1 MKRHISNSTLLA
13 IAMAFSLLVSGIFSA
28 AASRHDLEQKLVRLH
43 ILANSDSDLDQQ
55 LKLRVRDAILNASEE
70 LFEPYSGHEEACAS
84 LEGSMDR
91 IRMIAEETLRENG
104 CSDKVSCELE
114 AVDFDERVYNGFTVP
129 RGSYTALRVK
139 IGSGQGHNWWCV
151 MYPPLCIPC
160 AGGIDEEILE
170 KYGGELS
177 NEDIIMM
184 TECEDFEVRLFIV
197 DLVRELLSE
206 E

>member
-1 MKRHISNSTLLA
+1 
-13 IAMAFSLLVSGIFSA
+13 MAFSLLVSGIFSA
-28 AASRHDLEQKLVRLH
+28 AASRHNLEQKLVRLH
-43 ILANSDSDLDQQ
+43 ILANSDSELDQQ
-55 LKLRVRDAILNASEE
+55 LKLRVRDAILSVSDE

-91 IRMIAEETLRENG
+91 ICMIAEETLRENG
-104 CSDKVSCELE
+104 CDDKVTCELE
-114 AVDFDERVYNGFTVP
+114 TVGFDERVYNGFTVP
-129 RGSYTALRVK
+129 QGSYTALRVK

-177 NEDIIMM
+177 EEDIIMM
-184 TECEDFEVRLFIV
+184 TDCDDYEVRLFIV
-197 DLVRELLSE
+197 DLIRELLSE
-206 E
+206 DK